1 MFVRLTGKNSNGVKV
16 WNIGN
21 VVEKAMLKGTNVAD
35 TNALETPI
43 MDPRVL

>member
-21 VVEKAMLKGTNVAD
+21 VVEKAVLKGTNVAD
-35 TNALETPI
+35 TNALETPS
-43 MDPRVL
+43 MDLRVL